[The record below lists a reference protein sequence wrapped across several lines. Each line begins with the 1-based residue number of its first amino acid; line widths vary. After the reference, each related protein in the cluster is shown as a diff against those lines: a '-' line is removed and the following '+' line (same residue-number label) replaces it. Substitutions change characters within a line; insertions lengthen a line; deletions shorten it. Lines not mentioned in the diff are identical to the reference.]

1 MDLEK
6 NLYLDLQKAGL
17 AKRLNMESQNNP
29 YEPELSPEIAQVTK
43 GLRKGW
49 TTGSCAA
56 AAAKA
61 AAVGLVG
68 GKVPDEI
75 EITLPNGKYVA
86 FKVEP
91 QANNKAVVVKDAGD
105 DPDCT
110 DGARMT
116 AEVKYSNAPETTLI
130 AGSGIGTVTMRGLGI
145 EIGQP
150 AITPV
155 PKRMILSSIQE
166 VTSKKLEVV
175 FSVPNGEQMAEKTTN
190 SRLGIIGG
198 ISILGTTGIVRP
210 FSTASY
216 RASIVQQIQVAAA
229 QGQRCIVLSTGARSE
244 SVAMGIFPDLAQIC
258 FIEVGDFTG
267 VALRKAAGTGFEK
280 AIFVGMAG
288 KITKLAAGIM
298 MTHYKR
304 SKVDGNLMAEVARD
318 TNAPNSI
325 IEAAT
330 ETDTARYFYEV
341 CLENNFIAPLQ
352 RLCSLA
358 KQSCETFTSQKLA
371 IEVFMVDFEG
381 EKVIASA

>member
-1 MDLEK
+1 
-6 NLYLDLQKAGL
+6 
-17 AKRLNMESQNNP
+17 MESPKPP

-49 TTGSCAA
+49 TTGTCAA

-61 AAVGLVG
+61 AAIGLTE
-68 GKVPDEI
+68 GKVPNEV
-75 EITLPNGKYVA
+75 EVALPNGKYVK
-86 FKVEP
+86 FEVEP

-116 AEVKYSNAPETTLI
+116 AEVKYSDTSDTILT
-130 AGSGIGTVTMRGLGI
+130 AGPGIGTVTLDGLGI

-150 AITPV
+150 AITQV
-155 PKRMILSSIQE
+155 PRNMILSSLQE
-166 VTSKKLEVV
+166 VTSKKLEVI
-175 FSVPNGEQMAEKTTN
+175 FSVPGGEQMAEKTTN
-190 SRLGIIGG
+190 ARLGIVGG

-229 QGQRCIVLSTGARSE
+229 QGQHNIVLSTGARSE
-244 SVAMGIFPDLAQIC
+244 SVAMKIFPDLAQIC

-267 VALRKAAGTGFEK
+267 VALRKASGTGFEK

-304 SKVDGNLMAEVARD
+304 SKVDGNLMADVARV
-318 TNAPNSI
+318 TNAPKSI
-325 IEAAT
+325 IKAAT
-330 ETDTARYFYEV
+330 QTDTARYFYEV
-341 CLENNFIAPLQ
+341 CLENDFIAPLQ
-352 RLCSLA
+352 QLCVLA
-358 KQSCETFTSQKLA
+358 KQSCETFTSQKL
-371 IEVFMVDFEG
+371 IVEVFMVDFEG
-381 EKVIASA
+381 EKVITSA